1 MASRIPGV
9 RGEFLWELE
18 IATRQTVAMAE
29 AVPAEMYSWRPQA
42 GVRSVS
48 EVLVH
53 VATGN
58 FILLDV
64 IGVAAPT
71 DLYAHLPAAGGQ
83 RFSRLIGR
91 NDELLIAMKDKHD
104 IVALLRRSFEAVAKA
119 LTDSSDDDLER
130 SLHFFGETTTVRR
143 VYLRLLAHAHE
154 HMGQLIGYLRFN
166 SIAPPWPDWRPDRR
180 PAQGSQPA

>member
-1 MASRIPGV
+1 MSTRIPGI
-9 RGEFLWELE
+9 RGELLWELE
-18 IATRQTVAMAE
+18 IATRQTLAMAD
-29 AVPAEMYSWRPQA
+29 AAPAEIYPWRPQA
-42 GVRSVS
+42 GVRSFS

-58 FILLDV
+58 FILLEA
-64 IGVAAPT
+64 IGVAAPS
-71 DLYAHLPAAGGQ
+71 DLYADLPPAGAQ
-83 RFSRLIGR
+83 RFSQLIGR
-91 NDELLIAMKDKHD
+91 NDELQMALREKPD
-104 IVALLRRSFEAVAKA
+104 IVTLLRRSFESVARA

-130 SLHFFGETTTVRR
+130 TLHFFGEATTVRR

-180 PAQGSQPA
+180 PASQ